1 MKEFD
6 EKGLRLAKTQGN
18 IFVESLDRYKCS
30 SSYFVKRY
38 MNSEICYKIDKENE
52 INVAEVFDELENIYK
67 LDRGN
72 IKINTDTMYWMGYIY
87 RYWAYV
93 FELSSK
99 EIYKIISGNELAQ
112 LFEPYHTL
120 DPELAIRRIY
130 EERNIKPEKDLLQ
143 ILKRIY
149 ML

>member
-1 MKEFD
+1 
-6 EKGLRLAKTQGN
+6 
-18 IFVESLDRYKCS
+18 
-30 SSYFVKRY
+30 
-38 MNSEICYKIDKENE
+38 
-52 INVAEVFDELENIYK
+52 
-67 LDRGN
+67 
-72 IKINTDTMYWMGYIY
+72 MYWMGYIY